1 MHQWKLIPVSPSS
14 SYSQRKHFFQMI
26 KSYRKNF
33 LFHILFSAERERE
46 RERERGRESERERKR
61 GRDWQLI
68 CSALPMTGNLC
79 EDRAFVT
86 RLSRRLETSIH
97 IYIYVCVC
105 VCVRKSI
112 VSWYTNCSI
121 CFRLMIFSDSSVF
134 LFHLTARPRFTCQ
147 QCGRG
152 YTMLC
157 NLRRHINRE
166 CGGKRQFPCFYCGYS
181 FTQKTSLQRHVIAI
195 HKIDVVKGMENL
207 KWKLLM

>member
-1 MHQWKLIPVSPSS
+1 MTSVHLSSP
-14 SYSQRKHFFQMI
+14 
-26 KSYRKNF
+26 
-33 LFHILFSAERERE
+33 ERE
-46 RERERGRESERERKR
+46 
-61 GRDWQLI
+61 
-68 CSALPMTGNLC
+68 
-79 EDRAFVT
+79 
-86 RLSRRLETSIH
+86 
-97 IYIYVCVC
+97 
-105 VCVRKSI
+105 
-112 VSWYTNCSI
+112 
-121 CFRLMIFSDSSVF
+121 
-134 LFHLTARPRFTCQ
+134 ARPRFTCQ